1 MFCENIFCIYQEDGK
16 CIFDETT
23 IDIDGMCSE
32 CMLVEIDSELL
43 ERLKKEKRE
52 ELDRRYEELCGRKK

>member
-23 IDIDGMCSE
+23 IYIDGMCSE

>member
-16 CIFDETT
+16 CIFDEMT